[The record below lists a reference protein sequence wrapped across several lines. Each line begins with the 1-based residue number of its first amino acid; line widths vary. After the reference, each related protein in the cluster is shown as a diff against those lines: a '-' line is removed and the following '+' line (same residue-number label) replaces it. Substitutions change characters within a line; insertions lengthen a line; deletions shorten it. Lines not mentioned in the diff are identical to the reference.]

1 MPAWD
6 TPAHRLPIT
15 VRPAAG
21 ELLGSYLTALAEANR
36 LPVSALV
43 GSIGRSTATAITR
56 GQDAWLNE
64 PAAVRLASITG
75 HPMGGLR
82 RALPALT
89 RLGTITDATH
99 GSAPALRVV
108 SASASGPTQP
118 ACPRCTVRDTPAA
131 ALVRAAAHR
140 PLCRRH
146 RLWLR
151 GWRARL
157 EHTPELLCA
166 QRQHGRQVRRDV
178 GVGHVELAH
187 AAATGIVLGWVFKDW
202 HPRLHAV
209 WDDRLDRLGVT
220 QPVISQRGML
230 AAMIYPEVVALT
242 GVLVQP
248 AWIAGRGTGPAAWS
262 RLRSAVAHRL
272 PVELSS
278 FDGRDPLTDW
288 LRTPL
293 GGDAPTQS
301 AARPGIGWS
310 PPDAQPP
317 RPRSGRP
324 DDKPRPASAA
334 LPPGEARQVP
344 DTPRPHPHATDPVRP
359 TTGAAAAAE
368 AATGLLER
376 VIADGCAVRTA
387 RAYLADW
394 RDFAGWCAARG
405 HRPLPATPS
414 TVASYLTELAA
425 SRSDATVHRRRA
437 AIAKIHQLAQFTSPT
452 RSAVVRKTLS
462 RLRAMP
468 ERQPVRHRAPADAAV
483 LRRLLATLDPTADE
497 PPAHTTRKHRQRAR
511 DRALL
516 LIGFTGGLR
525 RSDLVGLDVADII
538 ATPSGLELLIGQPAG
553 TPRRQPRRIRL
564 DLGADPATCPVRA
577 WQAWQQAA
585 GLTDGPAFRPVDQW
599 GAVRGALTNRPG
611 GAGERLSGE
620 AVALIVKRC
629 AAQAGLNPAGFSG
642 HSLRAGLVVEAARQG
657 LALPQLAAEQRV
669 ATAMTEGYPRR
680 GDLWTDNPATRIG
693 L

>member
-1 MPAWD
+1 MPAWE
-6 TPAHRLPIT
+6 TPARRLPIA

-43 GSIGRSTATAITR
+43 GWIGRSTTTAITR

-75 HPMGGLR
+75 HPLGGLR

-89 RLGTITDATH
+89 QTRGTVTDGTH
-99 GSAPALRVV
+99 GSAPVVRVA
-108 SASASGPTQP
+108 SASASGPTQS
-118 ACPRCTVRDTPAA
+118 ACPRCTARDTPAA
-131 ALVRAAAHR
+131 ALVQAAAHR

-146 RLWLR
+146 QLWLR
-151 GWRARL
+151 GWRAPL

-166 QRQHGRQVRRDV
+166 QRQHGRQVRRSASA
-178 GVGHVELAH
+178 GHVELAH
-187 AAATGIVLGWVFKDW
+187 AAATGIVLGWAFKDW
-202 HPRLHAV
+202 HPQLHAV
-209 WDDRLDRLGVT
+209 WNDRLNRLGIT
-220 QPVISQRGML
+220 QRIISHSGML
-230 AAMIYPEVVALT
+230 AAMTYPEVVALT
-242 GVLVQP
+242 GVLAQP
-248 AWIAGRGTGPAAWS
+248 AWIARRGTGPAAWS
-262 RLRSAVAHRL
+262 RLRSAVGHRL
-272 PVELSS
+272 PVDPTS

-288 LRTPL
+288 LRTPV
-293 GGDAPTQS
+293 GGDAPTRS

-317 RPRSGRP
+317 RPPSGRP
-324 DDKPRPASAA
+324 DDQPPPTSTD
-334 LPPGEARQVP
+334 LPPGEARRIP
-344 DTPRPHPHATDPVRP
+344 DATRPDPQATDPPMRP
-359 TTGAAAAAE
+359 TPRAAAAAE
-368 AATGLLER
+368 AATSVLER
-376 VIADGCAVRTA
+376 AIADGCAEPTA

-394 RDFAGWCAARG
+394 HDFAGWCTARG
-405 HRPLPATPS
+405 HRSLPATPS

-425 SRSDATVHRRRA
+425 GRSDATVHRRHA
-437 AIAKIHQLAQFTSPT
+437 AIAKIHQLAQLTGPT
-452 RSAVVRKTLS
+452 RSAVVRQALW

-468 ERQPVRHRAPADAAV
+468 ERQPVRHRSPADAAV

-497 PPAHTTRKHRQRAR
+497 PPAHTARKRRQRAR

-525 RSDLVGLDVADII
+525 RSELVGLDVADIV
-538 ATPSGLELLIGQPAG
+538 ATPSGLELLIRQPAG

-564 DLGADPATCPVRA
+564 GASADPATCPVRA
-577 WQAWQQAA
+577 WQEWQQAA
-585 GLTDGPAFRPVDQW
+585 GLTGGPAFRPVDRW
-599 GAVRGALTNRPG
+599 GAVRGDAANRSG
-611 GAGERLSGE
+611 GAGGRLSGE
-620 AVALIVKRC
+620 SVALIVKRC

-642 HSLRAGLVVEAARQG
+642 HSLRAGLGVEAARQG
-657 LALPQLAAEQRV
+657 LALPQLAA
-669 ATAMTEGYPRR
+669 TAMTDGYLRR

>member
-1 MPAWD
+1 MPAWES
-6 TPAHRLPIT
+6 PARRLPIT

-43 GSIGRSTATAITR
+43 SWVGRSTAAAITG

-64 PAAVRLASITG
+64 PAALRLASIAG
-75 HPMGGLR
+75 HPLGGLR

-89 RLGTITDATH
+89 RLGTVTDGTH
-99 GSAPALRVV
+99 GSAPVIWVAP
-108 SASASGPTQP
+108 ASASGPTQS
-118 ACPRCTVRDTPAA
+118 ACPRCTARDTPAA

-146 RLWLR
+146 RLWLQ

-157 EHTPELLCA
+157 DHTPELLCA
-166 QRQHGRQVRRDV
+166 QRQHGRQVRRSASE
-178 GVGHVELAH
+178 GHVELAH
-187 AAATGIVLGWVFKDW
+187 AAATGIVLGWAFKDW
-202 HPRLHAV
+202 HPQLHAV
-209 WDDRLDRLGVT
+209 WNDRLNRLGVT
-220 QPVISQRGML
+220 QRIISHSGML
-230 AAMIYPEVVALT
+230 AAMTYPEVVALT
-242 GVLVQP
+242 GVLAQP
-248 AWIAGRGTGPAAWS
+248 AWIARRGTGPAAWS
-262 RLRSAVAHRL
+262 RLRSAVGHRL
-272 PVELSS
+272 PVDPTS

-288 LRTPL
+288 LRTPV
-293 GGDAPTQS
+293 GGDAPARS
-301 AARPGIGWS
+301 AAGPGVGWS
-310 PPDAQPP
+310 QYADQPP
-317 RPRSGRP
+317 PRPQPRSGRP
-324 DDKPRPASAA
+324 DDQPPPASTD
-334 LPPGEARQVP
+334 LPPGEARRIP
-344 DTPRPHPHATDPVRP
+344 DATRPDPQATDPPMRP

-376 VIADGCAVRTA
+376 AIADGCAERTA

-394 RDFAGWCAARG
+394 HDFAGWCIARG
-405 HRPLPATPS
+405 HRSLPATPS
-414 TVASYLTELAA
+414 TVASYLIELAA
-425 SRSDATVHRRRA
+425 GRSDATVHRRGA
-437 AIAKIHQLAQFTSPT
+437 AIAKIHQLAQLTSPT
-452 RSAVVRKTLS
+452 RSAVVRQALW

-483 LRRLLATLDPTADE
+483 LGRLLATLDPTADE
-497 PPAHTTRKHRQRAR
+497 PLAHTARKRRQRAR

-525 RSDLVGLDVADII
+525 RSELVGLDVADIV
-538 ATPSGLELLIGQPAG
+538 ATPSGLELLLRQPAG
-553 TPRRQPRRIRL
+553 TLRRQPRRIRVG
-564 DLGADPATCPVRA
+564 LGADPATCPVRA

-585 GLTDGPAFRPVDQW
+585 GLTGGPAFRPVDRW
-599 GAVRGALTNRPG
+599 GAVRGDAANRSG
-611 GAGERLSGE
+611 GAGVRLSGE
-620 AVALIVKRC
+620 SVALIVKRC

-657 LALPQLAAEQRV
+657 LAMPQLVAA
-669 ATAMTEGYPRR
+669 AMADGYLRR